1 MFFYFEMQGVKCI
14 LVETYLMFLKNEQKN
29 HFITKWKNPI
39 RPHLNIYI
47 LRPSLLITDMK
58 NSLEIAELS

>member
-29 HFITKWKNPI
+29 HFITK
-39 RPHLNIYI
+39 
-47 LRPSLLITDMK
+47 
-58 NSLEIAELS
+58 